1 MPCLNQD
8 LLSWCFEPGQPYRV
22 MSGLSTFALSILKF
36 KGNHQNQRSVTGP
49 ISRSGD
55 LKKNF
60 LRHSTFFYMFL
71 LPFVENEQHVCVC
84 VCVCARM
91 GGQAC
96 MYLFGSLR
104 CMNEIVTTL
113 NLNFIYLSFIRS

>member
-1 MPCLNQD
+1 MSEV
-8 LLSWCFEPGQPYRV
+8 LSAGVEIFI
-22 MSGLSTFALSILKF
+22 FI
-36 KGNHQNQRSVTGP
+36 
-49 ISRSGD
+49 
-55 LKKNF
+55 F

-84 VCVCARM
+84 AWM